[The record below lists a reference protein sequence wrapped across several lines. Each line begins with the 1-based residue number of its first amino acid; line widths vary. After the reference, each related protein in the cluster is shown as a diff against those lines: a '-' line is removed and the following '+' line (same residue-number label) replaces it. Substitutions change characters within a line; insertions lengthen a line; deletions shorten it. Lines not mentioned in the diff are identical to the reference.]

1 MNEPLKH
8 PEINDEA
15 GKHTLEVIAKASRF
29 NKWMYTEI
37 KPFLK
42 GNVLEIGSGIGNISR
57 FIIEDGFIVSLSD
70 YNPAY
75 CSILTRNFSR
85 YPNVKAIHA
94 IDLLQPDFEITYSS
108 LKESFD
114 SIILLNVIEHIADDK
129 KAISNCRYL
138 LQKKGQLVVLAPAYQ
153 WLYCKFDKELGHFRR
168 YSLSGMRS
176 LIADQ
181 GFEIIHQRHFN
192 FAAIPGW
199 FISGKL
205 LRGKTIGSNEMS
217 FFNTIVPLAKLLDK
231 LVLGKTG
238 ISTIVTGLKNS

>member
-1 MNEPLKH
+1 MNEPLKY
-8 PEINDEA
+8 PEIIDEA

-29 NKWMYTEI
+29 NQWMYSEI

-42 GNVLEIGSGIGNISR
+42 GNILEIGSGIGNISK
-57 FIIEDGFIVSLSD
+57 FIIEAGFTVSLSD

-75 CSILTRNFSR
+75 CRILSQNFSH
-85 YPNVKAIHA
+85 YPNVKAIHT
-94 IDLLQPDFEITYSS
+94 IDLLQPYFETTYAS

-129 KAISNCRYL
+129 KAIKNCRFL
-138 LQKKGQLVVLAPAYQ
+138 LQKKGHLVVLAPAYQ

-168 YSLSGMRS
+168 YSLSSMSS
-176 LIADQ
+176 LVKEQ
-181 GFEIIHQRHFN
+181 GFDIIHQQHFN

-199 FISGKL
+199 FFSGKL
-205 LRGKTIGSNEMS
+205 LKNKTIGSNEMS
-217 FFNTIVPLAKLLDK
+217 FFDSIVPLAKLLDK
-231 LVLGKTG
+231 LVMTKMG